1 MEDIF
6 EEDNIIMLNDEEGND
21 IPFEFLDSIQYEGEE
36 YMVLL
41 PTDDEEADE
50 VVILRVEELNDE
62 EESLVPVEDDTV
74 LQKVFDL
81 FKEQNSDV
89 FNFED

>member
-6 EEDNIIMLNDEEGND
+6 EDENIIMLNDEEGND

-41 PTDDEEADE
+41 PADDEEADE

>member
-1 MEDIF
+1 M
-6 EEDNIIMLNDEEGND
+6 
-21 IPFEFLDSIQYEGEE
+21 PFEFLDSIQYEGEE

-41 PTDDEEADE
+41 PADDEEADE